1 MSNVWLERTCWKQK
15 LLKGPLKKIRGSCW
29 FVFVVFYEFLAELAF
44 FDGKYLDIFTAAQ
57 SQVVSDL
64 QIFLFTD
71 I

>member
-1 MSNVWLERTCWKQK
+1 M
-15 LLKGPLKKIRGSCW
+15 LKTKGFKETFKKIRGSCW

-44 FDGKYLDIFTAAQ
+44 FHGKYLDIFTAAQ

-64 QIFLFTD
+64 LIFLFTD

>member
-1 MSNVWLERTCWKQK
+1 M
-15 LLKGPLKKIRGSCW
+15 LKTKGFKETFKKIRGSCW

-44 FDGKYLDIFTAAQ
+44 FNGKYLDIFTAAQ

-64 QIFLFTD
+64 LIFLFTD